1 MWCKRGYV
9 LPIYVSIYFGVK
21 GNSLINFRGYFS
33 IVFWEFYR
41 FSLWHWMDCGT
52 MLVSLALSFFVTAIV
67 FFLYAFGF
75 PCFFF
80 LFQFFFLLFIA
91 LQVLTIFNRWVSFQS
106 TARYS
111 NGWWVIVFFHIV
123 DGDGICCPRIIF
135 YISK

>member
-1 MWCKRGYV
+1 
-9 LPIYVSIYFGVK
+9 
-21 GNSLINFRGYFS
+21 
-33 IVFWEFYR
+33 
-41 FSLWHWMDCGT
+41 

-111 NGWWVIVFFHIV
+111 NG
-123 DGDGICCPRIIF
+123 
-135 YISK
+135 